1 VLRLKAGVITQSP
14 SGTSSPSALPPG
26 GAGVFV
32 CTLPSLDNGAS
43 VTETLR
49 GNVTAAPGKKILDT
63 ASVSSLTFDP
73 NETNNSAKTTT
84 RVM

>member
-1 VLRLKAGVITQSP
+1 MV
-14 SGTSSPSALPPG
+14 
-26 GAGVFV
+26 V

-49 GNVTAAPGKKILDT
+49 VNVTAAAGKRILDT
-63 ASVSSLTFDP
+63 ASASSLTFDP
-73 NETNNSAKTTT
+73 NKTNNSAKTTT